1 MSRLVSSLI
10 ARTSLYTRC
19 ARRYTMPSFTSSGKD
34 KVAII
39 GSGSFGSAMARIV
52 GENCKNYDFTED
64 DVKMYCFEEEIKVG
78 DGIITFPVNE
88 NLTKIINQR
97 RENVK
102 YLPGHDI
109 PDNVTACPDM
119 LTACLDATLLI
130 FVMPF
135 AYLEPLLPTIAKVM
149 HPKAR
154 GVSLI
159 KEIHFDPLTLGV
171 KLISKEISKG
181 LTTHHGPFPCGVLM
195 GANVAFEIA
204 NGDFS
209 ESTLASQFS
218 ADGGDDLNEK
228 TRLILNNPDHFRVYH
243 IEDISGCEAC
253 GALKNVV
260 AIGAGFIDGLDMG
273 GNTKAALMRIGIAEM
288 ERFCN
293 QFLEGIEKETF
304 SESCG
309 MADLITTCIGGRNR
323 KCGEIFAR
331 GRRSRQEL
339 TWDEIEEKH
348 LNGQR
353 LRGAKTIKQVYDLL
367 ASKNLLKSYPLFA
380 SIYEIAYNMAP
391 VENIIDGLYIPN
403 NMSRGDRELTGAEEG
418 SEN

>member
-1 MSRLVSSLI
+1 
-10 ARTSLYTRC
+10 
-19 ARRYTMPSFTSSGKD
+19 MPSFDASGKD

-52 GENCKNYDFTED
+52 GENCQKFGFTED
-64 DVKMYCFEEEIKVG
+64 NVRMYCFEEDITVG
-78 DGIITFPVNE
+78 DGIITFPVKE
-88 NLTKIINQR
+88 HLTKIINQR

-102 YLPGHDI
+102 YLPGHRI
-109 PDNVTACPDM
+109 PDNVVACPDM
-119 LTACLDATLLI
+119 LTACLDATLLV

-135 AYLEPLLPTIAKVM
+135 QFLEPLLPTIAKVM

-159 KEIHFDPLTLGV
+159 KEVHFDPTTLGV

-181 LTTHHGPFPCGVLM
+181 LTTHHGVFPCGVLM
-195 GANVAFEIA
+195 GANVAYEIA

-209 ESTLASQFS
+209 ESTLASRFPKYY
-218 ADGGDDLNEK
+218 DDDMNEK
-228 TRLILNNPDHFRVYH
+228 TRLILNNPHHFRVYH
-243 IEDISGCEAC
+243 IEDIAGCEAC

-293 QFLEGIEKETF
+293 EFLDGVEKETF

-309 MADLITTCIGGRNR
+309 MADLITTCVGGRNR

-331 GRRSRQEL
+331 SRRCDQEM
-339 TWDEIEEKH
+339 TWEEIEIKH
-348 LNGQR
+348 LNGQK
-353 LRGAKTIKQVYDLL
+353 LRGAKTIRQVYDLL
-367 ASKNLLKSYPLFA
+367 NSKGLLKSYPLF
-380 SIYEIAYNMAP
+380 STIHEIAYNMAP
-391 VENIIDGLYIPN
+391 VETIVDGLYIPN
-403 NMSRGDRELTGAEEG
+403 NNTNAGKYQTDDTGDKTY
-418 SEN
+418 

>member
-1 MSRLVSSLI
+1 
-10 ARTSLYTRC
+10 
-19 ARRYTMPSFTSSGKD
+19 
-34 KVAII
+34 
-39 GSGSFGSAMARIV
+39 
-52 GENCKNYDFTED
+52 
-64 DVKMYCFEEEIKVG
+64 VG
-78 DGIITFPVNE
+78 DGIVTFPVTE
-88 NLTKIINQR
+88 YLTKIINKR

-102 YLPGHDI
+102 YLPGHKI
-109 PDNVTACPDM
+109 PDNVIACPDL

-135 AYLEPLLPTIAKVM
+135 EFLEPILPTIKKVM
-149 HPKAR
+149 HPNAR

-159 KEIHFDPLTLGV
+159 KEIHFDQETLGV
-171 KLISKEISKG
+171 KLISNEISKG
-181 LTTHHGPFPCGVLM
+181 LTTHESVFPCGVLM
-195 GANVAFEIA
+195 GANVAKEIA

-209 ESTLASQFS
+209 ESTLASRFPTCRGE
-218 ADGGDDLNEK
+218 DMNEK
-228 TRLILNNPDHFRVYH
+228 TRLILNNTDHFRVYH

-293 QFLEGIEKETF
+293 DFLEKVDKETF

-309 MADLITTCIGGRNR
+309 MADLITTCVGGRNR

-331 GRRSRQEL
+331 ARISYQEK
-339 TWDEIEEKH
+339 TWDEIENEH
-348 LNGQR
+348 LLGQK

-367 ASKNLLKSYPLFA
+367 
-380 SIYEIAYNMAP
+380 
-391 VENIIDGLYIPN
+391 
-403 NMSRGDRELTGAEEG
+403 R
-418 SEN
+418 